1 MPKKI
6 CKIRIFVASPSNV
19 SEERDIVDR
28 VCKDLNRGIGRHRD
42 ILIEVV
48 KWETCVI
55 PAAGR
60 PQQIVFDSIG
70 DDIDVFVAIFWKRFG
85 TPTGV
90 ADSGSEEE
98 VRQAFKKW
106 NETGSPR
113 LMFYFRTSGPLPG
126 ENDLPQYKKLL
137 AFKREIKDC
146 AFSWT
151 YASPEEFLSGSS
163 TIWKSCYSNM
173 LQIILPPWVMID
185 HFRRIFEYYHPG

>member
-6 CKIRIFVASPSNV
+6 CKIRIFVASPSDV

-113 LMFYFRTSGPLPG
+113 LMFYFRTWALYREKMIYLSTKNFSPLKEKLKTVRSPG
-126 ENDLPQYKKLL
+126 L
-137 AFKREIKDC
+137 
-146 AFSWT
+146 
-151 YASPEEFLSGSS
+151 
-163 TIWKSCYSNM
+163 M
-173 LQIILPPWVMID
+173 HLQRS
-185 HFRRIFEYYHPG
+185 F